1 MQRDDE
7 MAALATRPDGDGG
20 SSNHAPAFGVYIH
33 WPFCLSKCPYC
44 DFNSHVRHGAIDE
57 ARFVR
62 AYLRE
67 IAANAERAGGRT
79 VTSIFFGGG
88 TPSLMQPATVAAI
101 LDGIGRHWPVAADV
115 EVTLEANPTSVEATR
130 FRGYRA
136 AGVNRVS
143 LGVQALDDGALKRL
157 GRTHTAQEALAAVA
171 IARQAFDRYSFDLI
185 YAREGQ
191 APEAWAAE
199 LKQAIAEAA
208 EHLSLYQL
216 TIELDTPFAALR
228 AAGKLTIPD
237 EDCARRLYDLT
248 QEICAGAG
256 LPAYEVSNHAR
267 PGAECRHNLVYWRMQ
282 EYAGIGPGAHGRLDI
297 DGRRHATATEKR
309 PEAWLMRVELLG
321 HGLVTDDLLIREEIA
336 DEFLLMGLRLAEGID
351 PRLYARIAGRSLDPR
366 RLATLNQ
373 EGAVEITADG
383 RLRVTP
389 AGFPVLDA
397 VVADLAA

>member
-1 MQRDDE
+1 LGHGDE
-7 MAALATRPDGDGG
+7 IATRDAGPG
-20 SSNHAPAFGVYIH
+20 NAPAFGVYIH

-44 DFNSHVRHGAIDE
+44 DFNSHVRHAAIDE
-57 ARFVR
+57 PRFVR
-62 AYLRE
+62 AFLAE
-67 IAANAERAGGRT
+67 IAANAATAPGRT

-88 TPSLMQPATVAAI
+88 TPSLMQPATVGAI
-101 LDGIGRHWPVAADV
+101 LDGIGRAWNVAPDV

-157 GRTHTAQEALAAVA
+157 GRTHTAAEALAAVA
-171 IARQAFDRYSFDLI
+171 IARQVFGRYSFDLI
-185 YAREGQ
+185 YAREQ
-191 APEAWAAE
+191 QTPQAWAQE
-199 LKQAIAEAA
+199 LERAIAEAA

-228 AAGKLTIPD
+228 AAGKLTVPD
-237 EDCARRLYDLT
+237 EDSARRLYDIT
-248 QEICAGAG
+248 QEICGRAG

-267 PGAECRHNLVYWRMQ
+267 PGAQCRHNLVYWRMQ

-297 DGRRHATATEKR
+297 EGRRHATATEKR
-309 PEAWLMRVELLG
+309 PETWLMRVESLG
-321 HGLVTDDLLIREEIA
+321 HGQVTDDILLPEEVA
-336 DEFLLMGLRLAEGID
+336 DEFLLMGLRLTEGID
-351 PRLYARIAGRSLDPR
+351 PSGYARLAGRSIDPR
-366 RLATLNQ
+366 RLAILNQ
-373 EGAVEITADG
+373 EGAVEITPEG